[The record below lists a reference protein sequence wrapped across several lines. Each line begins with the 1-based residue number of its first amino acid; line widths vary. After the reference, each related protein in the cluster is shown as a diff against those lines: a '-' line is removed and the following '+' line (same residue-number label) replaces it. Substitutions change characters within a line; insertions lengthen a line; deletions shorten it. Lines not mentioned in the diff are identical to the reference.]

1 MRRKYISQVKFF
13 SARSIRIFLLFFMS
27 ALIGSAAGKIVSHHI
42 AKQSALPS
50 SSQSSNWGLSFQ
62 EEGKRPVGNATI
74 EELSRYNAFYA
85 ENTEEKKIYL
95 TFDAGYENGNT
106 PAILDALKKHEAPAT
121 FFVVG
126 NFISEN
132 QELIKRMEAE
142 GHIVGNHTMTHPD
155 MSKISTQESFQKEL
169 SGVED
174 IYKEI
179 TGKEMT
185 KFYRPP
191 QGIYSTL
198 NLSMAKE
205 MGYHTFFWSL
215 AYVDWYQYNQPDPQE
230 AIEKLTRRIHPGAI
244 VLLHSTS
251 STNAQILDEL
261 LNKWE
266 DMGYSFHSL
275 NELIEHS

>member
-174 IYKEI
+174 IHKEI

-215 AYVDWYQYNQPDPQE
+215 AYVDWYQDNQPDPQE